1 VRGTVHDRDAVTLTM
16 KDSPELN
23 GPGKPGAPSQNSENK
38 SGQSPRSNPVC
49 LEVGVTIRSLPNE
62 ANGLTQP
69 IREEGRTV
77 IVFDNGAVLRST
89 NNMPIGQTVILSNPN
104 GRDVVCRVVGGRNL
118 PSVKGYVEVE
128 FLEPVNDFWGIHQDG
143 NPAAVAA
150 PSAAAPAPRE
160 VQAPPRPSPLRAASY
175 QEAPAKP
182 VSVSLGSGPTFE
194 DIPGIAGMSSSAAR
208 ESKTEPA
215 RPAPERIAKVA
226 SDYNRS
232 ENASP
237 TSLAN
242 WNSTPAELPVEK
254 HAIAAMRDAL
264 STTSPTPT
272 RDFLSNG
279 LMAYEQPGSSSS
291 ASNGRTP
298 LIVGLAALVLAG
310 VGAAVY
316 VMHGKSTPVPVAKTA
331 VVSQPSTP
339 VPPAAKTA
347 PEPIQPPLDAAA
359 QPTTQPQPP
368 AEPVVVEQ
376 AQPVAAATVPAVVKS
391 PATTDS
397 RPESRQEPRNVRREE
412 KNAAVTKQPDLSS
425 SRRPV
430 IPNLKMG
437 SPSAPNRNLA
447 NPGEGATPMT
457 EIASTDAV
465 GGVPAAG
472 LLTSAGRTSNPP
484 APPPSVLPPLV
495 PAPPTAAPVAA
506 PKIASSPRLISSTR
520 PIYPAAAKQSSI
532 QGSVTVS
539 ANIDVNGKVVSAKAL
554 SGPLLLQAAAV
565 DAVKQWKYSPGLI
578 DGKPAPSQV
587 TVGVEFRMN

>member
-1 VRGTVHDRDAVTLTM
+1 
-16 KDSPELN
+16 
-23 GPGKPGAPSQNSENK
+23 
-38 SGQSPRSNPVC
+38 
-49 LEVGVTIRSLPNE
+49 
-62 ANGLTQP
+62 
-69 IREEGRTV
+69 
-77 IVFDNGAVLRST
+77 
-89 NNMPIGQTVILSNPN
+89 MPIGQTVILSNPN

-143 NPAAVAA
+143 NPGAVAA
-150 PSAAAPAPRE
+150 PPAAAPAPRE
-160 VQAPPRPSPLRAASY
+160 VQAPPRPAPLRAASY
-175 QEAPAKP
+175 LEAPAKP

-194 DIPGIAGMSSSAAR
+194 DIPGIAGMSSSATR

-215 RPAPERIAKVA
+215 RPAPERISKVA

-232 ENASP
+232 ETASP

-264 STTSPTPT
+264 STTSPAPT

-279 LMAYEQPGSSSS
+279 LMAYEQPRSSSS
-291 ASNGRTP
+291 GSNGRTA
-298 LIVGLAALVLAG
+298 LVVGVAALVLAG

-316 VMHGKSTPVPVAKTA
+316 VMHGQSTPVPVAKTA

-339 VPPAAKTA
+339 VSPAAKTA
-347 PEPIQPPLDAAA
+347 PEPAEPTPDAAA
-359 QPTTQPQPP
+359 QVAAQTQTPAQPV
-368 AEPVVVEQ
+368 AVEQ
-376 AQPVAAATVPAVVKS
+376 AQPVAVASAVPAIVTT
-391 PATTDS
+391 PANPDS
-397 RPESRQEPRNVRREE
+397 RPEPKNVRRPE
-412 KNAAVTKQPDLSS
+412 KNAAATKQPDLTS
-425 SRRPV
+425 SRHPV

-472 LLTSAGRTSNPP
+472 LLTSGGRTSNPP

-495 PAPPTAAPVAA
+495 PAPPTAAPVTA
-506 PKIASSPRLISSTR
+506 PKTASTPKMISSTR
-520 PIYPAAAKQSSI
+520 PVYPAAARQANI
-532 QGSVTVS
+532 QGIVTVS
-539 ANIDVNGKVVSAKAL
+539 ANVDANGKVASAKAL
-554 SGPLLLQAAAV
+554 SGPLLLQQAAV
-565 DAVKQWKYSPGLI
+565 DAVGQWKFSPGLI
-578 DGKPAPSQV
+578 DGKPAPSKV